1 MVFCGECVG
10 VCKQESQP
18 SANPAGT
25 VINTRPHPACSHV
38 TTEEVEIPSC
48 NNQPDTEKMRERE
61 REIEREKRESEK
73 ESVRPGLVQAGR
85 VLATFSIAAGHRCP
99 EYVVLLS
106 IHPVCRASERER
118 GREGGRGAMVL
129 NAELKSTNRILA

>member
-61 REIEREKRESEK
+61 RLREKEREIEREKRGRTCK
-73 ESVRPGLVQAGR
+73 EEAKR
-85 VLATFSIAAGHRCP
+85 V
-99 EYVVLLS
+99 
-106 IHPVCRASERER
+106 
-118 GREGGRGAMVL
+118 
-129 NAELKSTNRILA
+129 